1 MRHLQLPRVS
11 LGRPNRPTIA
21 TEDLSLA
28 DVIDGYADGRYL
40 PTDAVG
46 ACLDR
51 IARYEPFVNAFI
63 TINEGMLDDAAKADA
78 AVANKERRGPLHGV
92 PIIIKDNMNQK
103 GVRTTAGYAGFA
115 ANDRVVDPAAG
126 AFNGIDLK
134 PAADAT
140 LVTRLKEAGAVI
152 VGKSN
157 LPDFGLDGLRADSS
171 HNGDTLNP
179 YAAGWAPGASST
191 GSATG
196 VSVGFGAAGVGTDT
210 AGSILFPASAQS
222 LVGLKPSFGLI
233 PIDGVYPGLSSHH
246 DVAGPIT
253 KTVRDAAVMLDVLA
267 GPTPNDIRT
276 IAAERAGAFRNPA
289 YVEAL
294 RRGALKSKRIGLFEP
309 GQWGSALDPQVAEH
323 YDRMVAVLSS
333 LGTEIVPVVFADTDW
348 KRRWGER
355 PFFVAC
361 NSYLAGVDAFL
372 AALGAGNPA
381 SREEFA
387 SRAGFAIGLGTTAPL
402 YSLLANP
409 SINVAADSPQ
419 LAGVIEAA
427 DRLQQHYAEI
437 LAYKSIDALFMPRSV
452 SPLPD
457 LDGDTLRY
465 LSDQVVGTEVN
476 EMGLPA
482 ITVPAGFLAD
492 GRPIAVDIVGR
503 TRFTETEILAYAFDF
518 EQATLL
524 RRRPDTSR
532 LIP

>member
-1 MRHLQLPRVS
+1 MRHLQLPKVS

-140 LVTRLKEAGAVI
+140 LVTRLKEGGAVI

-196 VSVGFGAAGVGTDT
+196 VSVGFGVAGVGTDT

-222 LVGLKPSFGLI
+222 SCRPQTQLRPD
-233 PIDGVYPGLSSHH
+233 PDRRGLSRPVQPS
-246 DVAGPIT
+246 
-253 KTVRDAAVMLDVLA
+253 
-267 GPTPNDIRT
+267 
-276 IAAERAGAFRNPA
+276 
-289 YVEAL
+289 
-294 RRGALKSKRIGLFEP
+294 RRG
-309 GQWGSALDPQVAEH
+309 
-323 YDRMVAVLSS
+323 
-333 LGTEIVPVVFADTDW
+333 
-348 KRRWGER
+348 
-355 PFFVAC
+355 
-361 NSYLAGVDAFL
+361 
-372 AALGAGNPA
+372 
-381 SREEFA
+381 
-387 SRAGFAIGLGTTAPL
+387 
-402 YSLLANP
+402 
-409 SINVAADSPQ
+409 
-419 LAGVIEAA
+419 
-427 DRLQQHYAEI
+427 
-437 LAYKSIDALFMPRSV
+437 RS
-452 SPLPD
+452 D
-457 LDGDTLRY
+457 HQDG
-465 LSDQVVGTEVN
+465 
-476 EMGLPA
+476 P
-482 ITVPAGFLAD
+482 
-492 GRPIAVDIVGR
+492 
-503 TRFTETEILAYAFDF
+503 
-518 EQATLL
+518 
-524 RRRPDTSR
+524 
-532 LIP
+532 